1 MPAKRA
7 PCNPGSFFGKSYPRA
22 VGKIDEE
29 KRLIRGVNAELPNK
43 PFLREY
49 SHLAGLETLSAELTP
64 QEILTHVFGI
74 SEGPVQAWVCFNSQ
88 AVAYQGILTSQIVCK
103 CAEKVDWSHRLVVW
117 LWE

>member
-1 MPAKRA
+1 MLPAKRA

-49 SHLAGLETLSAELTP
+49 SHLAGVQILSAEYVP
-64 QEILTHVFGI
+64 QDLPTHAF
-74 SEGPVQAWVCFNSQ
+74 W
-88 AVAYQGILTSQIVCK
+88 
-103 CAEKVDWSHRLVVW
+103 HRRGACPGMGL
-117 LWE
+117 L